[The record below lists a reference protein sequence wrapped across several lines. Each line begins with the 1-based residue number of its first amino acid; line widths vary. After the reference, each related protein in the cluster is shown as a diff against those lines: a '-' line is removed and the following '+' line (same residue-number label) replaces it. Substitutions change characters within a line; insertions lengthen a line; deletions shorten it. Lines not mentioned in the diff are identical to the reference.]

1 MQVTAIKSWRPAK
14 TFSAVE
20 MQDMKEYETMP
31 VTKLISDMEDLGI
44 NLGVKG
50 DQIRPMMQ
58 AIIASGMD
66 ALQPLVTTAS
76 ITTPVQFL
84 QFWLPG
90 FVRIITAARN
100 IDKLVGMDVAG
111 AWEDEQVVQGILEQ
125 TGNAIPY
132 GDSTNVPYA
141 NWNTNFAYR
150 TVVRF
155 EQGMIVDRL
164 EEMRSA
170 RMRVDSSAE
179 KRESCAL
186 QLEIERNRVG
196 FFGYNNGANNTYGF
210 LNDPS
215 LPAYVNVVN
224 GVSGFPQ
231 WSTKTFLEI
240 CKDIRTGIVAL
251 RTNSQDIIDPEAV
264 NITLAVATDAV
275 DWLSTTSDFG
285 ISVRDW
291 LKTAYPK
298 VRVVSAPELNNAN
311 GGANVFYMY
320 ADAIQDKSTDNGRTF
335 LQAVPSKFMVLGVQQ
350 LAKGYEEDY
359 ANATAG
365 IMVKRPWAIVRYS
378 GI

>member
-155 EQGMIVDRL
+155 EQGMLVDRL

-240 CKDIRTGIVAL
+240 CKDLRTGIVAL

>member
-1 MQVTAIKSWRPAK
+1 MKASQIKSWRPAR

-20 MQDMKEYETMP
+20 NFDTAEYQSNLR
-31 VTKLISDMEDLGI
+31 KLEKDLSDLGI
-44 NLGVKG
+44 NLGIDG
-50 DQIRPMMQ
+50 DQIMPMMKTIMAQ
-58 AIIASGMD
+58 GMD

-100 IDKLVGMDVAG
+100 IDKLIGMDVAG
-111 AWEDEQVVQGILEQ
+111 SWEDEQIVQGVMEP
-125 TGNAIPY
+125 TGNALPY
-132 GDSTNVPYA
+132 GDTTNVPYA
-141 NWNTNFAYR
+141 NWNTNFEYR
-150 TVVRF
+150 NVVRF

-170 RMRVDSSAE
+170 RMRVDSAAE

-186 QLEIERNRVG
+186 QLEIERNRIG
-196 FFGYNNGANNTYGF
+196 FYGYNNGANKTYGI

-215 LPAYVNVVN
+215 TPAYVLVAN
-224 GVSGFPQ
+224 GVSGFPE

-240 CKDIRTGIVAL
+240 CKDIRTGIQAL
-251 RTNSQDIIDPEAV
+251 RQNSLDVIDPESI
-264 NITLAVATDAV
+264 NITLGVATGSV

-291 LKTAYPK
+291 LTKAYPR
-298 VRVVSAPELNNAN
+298 VRVVSAPELNAANA
-311 GGANVFYMY
+311 GDNVFYMY
-320 ADAIQDKSTDNGRTF
+320 ADAIQDKSTDNGRVYG
-335 LQAVPSKFMVLGVQQ
+335 QNVQSKFMVLGVEQK
-350 LAKGYEEDY
+350 AKGYIEDY

-365 IMVKRPWAIVRYS
+365 VMLKRPWAVVRYY